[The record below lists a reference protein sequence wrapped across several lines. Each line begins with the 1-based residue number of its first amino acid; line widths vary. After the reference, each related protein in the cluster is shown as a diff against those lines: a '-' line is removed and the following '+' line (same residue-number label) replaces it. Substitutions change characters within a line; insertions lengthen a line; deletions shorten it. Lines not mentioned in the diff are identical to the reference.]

1 MEQLSFKKSVI
12 IEDSSLLT
20 TSNTMRS
27 RSASRHVTDSS
38 SESIDE
44 MVFLERERCN
54 LLYQSG
60 LLDDDEIISRGD
72 LLRREIDQLKSTHV
86 NAFST
91 SLNVIPGSTD
101 GIGIFPN
108 NISRSIPPYRTQQI
122 SPKKV
127 SSDSDD
133 SEFHKKVK
141 NRFFFGEELK
151 EFDENENGPEIKSF
165 FVDVHRGY
173 HSCNHTPKRI
183 LERNNRNRRHSMS
196 TTFADE
202 NFSKSYDNSV
212 CSTFPDV
219 NSHPVND
226 NVFMESLDGVIDR
239 RNRDLVTKRQ
249 KHSSMAVS
257 KSGNNNDMN
266 RNGNRVFRPISM
278 SLSKRAGAAS
288 KRFDL
293 GTLQLLE
300 TLNLINTST
309 GTDNSE
315 NIPKSLFSPGYTI
328 LDSNGGTNFDDNVPD
343 LERCNDG
350 NNVNEEDN
358 NNCISSFHGG
368 DYDENDTDS
377 SNGSG
382 NKIENDNHRSSID
395 RERRKEK
402 EKEIERGRMREK
414 EISIMNIDHIYQE
427 SPQLLDVIQEDSPY
441 YYSTHNT
448 PERVDWKIGDVK
460 GRKSS
465 TLAPAGKI
473 SPTAPS
479 RPSPN
484 SRVNG
489 LITGLL
495 EGGILEFCTVDMNI
509 LSLLSRNNT
518 NNADS
523 YSIDSNS
530 TCKSE
535 IGNTNDGLRLV
546 SNKPSNNSNNNTNN
560 ITAGSDGNVSSI
572 DDDSK
577 ENIVDI
583 STFITPKKSCCI
595 PVGNFS
601 IEHIHDFCFPSG
613 VPIDFVSPKQAKIL
627 TDSSGVSF

>member
-1 MEQLSFKKSVI
+1 
-12 IEDSSLLT
+12 
-20 TSNTMRS
+20 MRS
-27 RSASRHVTDSS
+27 RSTSRHVTDSS

-44 MVFLERERCN
+44 IVFLERERCN
-54 LLYQSG
+54 LLYKSG

-91 SLNVIPGSTD
+91 SLNVVSGSTD
-101 GIGIFPN
+101 GIGTFPN
-108 NISRSIPPYRTQQI
+108 NISRPTPPYRTQQI

-141 NRFFFGEELK
+141 KRFFFGEELK
-151 EFDENENGPEIKSF
+151 EFDENENVKEINSF
-165 FVDVHRGY
+165 SVDAHRGY
-173 HSCNHTPKRI
+173 HSCNHTPKGI

-219 NSHPVND
+219 NFHRRND
-226 NVFMESLDGVIDR
+226 NGFMKSLDGVIDP
-239 RNRDLVTKRQ
+239 RNRDLITKRQ

-257 KSGNNNDMN
+257 KSGNTNDMN
-266 RNGNRVFRPISM
+266 RNGSRIFRPISM

-328 LDSNGGTNFDDNVPD
+328 LDRNGGTNFDDNVSD
-343 LERCNDG
+343 LERCNDS

-358 NNCISSFHGG
+358 NNCIGSFHGG

-377 SNGSG
+377 SNGNG
-382 NKIENDNHRSSID
+382 NEIENDNHRSSID
-395 RERRKEK
+395 REKRKEK

-441 YYSTHNT
+441 YYSAHNT
-448 PERVDWKIGDVK
+448 PEKIDWKVGDVK

-473 SPTAPS
+473 SPTAPI

-509 LSLLSRNNT
+509 LSLLSRSNINNT
-518 NNADS
+518 DS
-523 YSIDSNS
+523 CSIDSNS
-530 TCKSE
+530 TCKSAK
-535 IGNTNDGLRLV
+535 GNTHDGLRLI
-546 SNKPSNNSNNNTNN
+546 SNQPSNNSNNNNDTNN
-560 ITAGSDGNVSSI
+560 ITAGSDGNGSDGNVSSI

-583 STFITPKKSCCI
+583 SAFITPKKSCCI

-613 VPIDFVSPKQAKIL
+613 VPVDFVSPKQAKIL